1 MANPAVESLKYNYVV
16 IESPNGRKVDIT
28 NSVIF
33 TDYFEDILS
42 PFVTMSMM
50 VMNTTSLVQML
61 PIRGGERVAISVQTY
76 LGDLV
81 LDKEYSMY
89 VYKASDINPTDT
101 NEYFTLHLTS
111 REALT
116 NETNRVMQRHSGNI
130 KTTVEKIL
138 KNDLLTEKYDENNIE
153 QTANSYEF
161 LGNNR
166 KPFTV
171 LTWLCPKSLPTK
183 KGGVSGGETTGKA
196 KGVSGFCFWESRNGF
211 NFKSVDTLVSSTSL
225 GTADLKNIPEYT
237 FTGVL
242 QTNDTDTNVKK
253 ILRYDIEKNIDLLRS
268 LRVGMY
274 SNFTYFFDI
283 YTGSMDYYSYDL
295 VEELSSKLGTES
307 QISVPEG
314 FKDRPSRV
322 MTRVSDRGVLDIEGV
337 RADSGRDIADVAKST
352 SRYNLLFSQSLNMTV
367 PCNVNLKAGDV
378 IRAIFPAVEMT
389 NQKQPDANQS
399 GNYLIKELRH
409 HFELNQNVTSLK
421 LVRDSYGL
429 YGSNIN

>member
-16 IESPNGRKVDIT
+16 IESLNGKKVDIT

-138 KNDLLTEKYDENNIE
+138 KNDLLTDKYDENNIE

-196 KGVSGFCFWESRNGF
+196 KGRLRFFKVDDLVKWMLSYESDSVSIDNLYVTTARCCECKVSLRKLG
-211 NFKSVDTLVSSTSL
+211 SSTS
-225 GTADLKNIPEYT
+225 TI
-237 FTGVL
+237 
-242 QTNDTDTNVKK
+242 
-253 ILRYDIEKNIDLLRS
+253 
-268 LRVGMY
+268 
-274 SNFTYFFDI
+274 
-283 YTGSMDYYSYDL
+283 
-295 VEELSSKLGTES
+295 
-307 QISVPEG
+307 
-314 FKDRPSRV
+314 
-322 MTRVSDRGVLDIEGV
+322 
-337 RADSGRDIADVAKST
+337 
-352 SRYNLLFSQSLNMTV
+352 
-367 PCNVNLKAGDV
+367 
-378 IRAIFPAVEMT
+378 
-389 NQKQPDANQS
+389 
-399 GNYLIKELRH
+399 
-409 HFELNQNVTSLK
+409 
-421 LVRDSYGL
+421 
-429 YGSNIN
+429 